1 MKRLHLFLIK
11 SFLKPFLVS
20 FFVAIFLLLMQFLWK
35 YIDDLVGKGLDIYQV
50 SQLLFYASA
59 RFVPLALPIAM
70 LLSTVMMFGKMG
82 ENYEL
87 VALKSSGIS
96 FLRIL
101 FPLSIIA
108 LLISYGSYLFSNN
121 IMPIANLKNGAMI
134 YDIQKKKP
142 ALNIKEGIFYRGI
155 EGYTLKI
162 SKKLNDGKT
171 LNDIVIYD
179 HSNDNGNDKI
189 IIAKRGIMHLT
200 ENERYLELTLFDGNS
215 YIDLSNQNS
224 YRKINFKKD
233 LIRFDLSSFKQMS
246 QSESLYKG
254 HYAMLNNFELNKSID
269 SLSLNLLEE
278 KNGLYNKI
286 LNNYNKNIVSRDSQI
301 NSFKSN
307 KDLIKKYDIAIN
319 KTRSIKII
327 AQSMIENI
335 KYKKIIITKHK
346 IEWHRKLSL
355 SVICF
360 LFFILG
366 SSLGSILQK
375 GGIGLPVLISVFFFL
390 LYHVISIVG
399 EKSAKELKIEA
410 YEGMWLSTLV
420 FTIISIIVCYRAIKD
435 TQVIDD
441 NFLKKI
447 FRNNKKVF
455 TSSNV

>member
-1 MKRLHLFLIK
+1 M
-11 SFLKPFLVS
+11 
-20 FFVAIFLLLMQFLWK
+20 
-35 YIDDLVGKGLDIYQV
+35 
-50 SQLLFYASA
+50 
-59 RFVPLALPIAM
+59 
-70 LLSTVMMFGKMG
+70 
-82 ENYEL
+82 
-87 VALKSSGIS
+87 
-96 FLRIL
+96 
-101 FPLSIIA
+101 
-108 LLISYGSYLFSNN
+108 
-121 IMPIANLKNGAMI
+121 
-134 YDIQKKKP
+134 
-142 ALNIKEGIFYRGI
+142 
-155 EGYTLKI
+155 KI

-286 LNNYNKNIVSRDSQI
+286 LNNYNKNIISRDSQI